1 VIVHKSDGGYKGSTE
16 FGNEDEVV
24 GDGDLDVY
32 TDEEYASS
40 IGRLTSAH
48 GVHASFAW
56 DFEHMVRPEAIDA
69 AYAKTCQA
77 EEVEVLNK

>member
-1 VIVHKSDGGYKGSTE
+1 
-16 FGNEDEVV
+16 
-24 GDGDLDVY
+24 LDVY

-56 DFEHMVRPEAIDA
+56 DFEHMVRPETIDA
-69 AYAKTCQA
+69 ASAKTCQA